1 MKKSELQVLT
11 RSKKLLSYIFQVTDK
26 CPVKFRYTFVSK
38 LQNLIMDSIEL
49 LYEANDLDLNDVNRL
64 KSQRKAK
71 TKLKLLNYI
80 AESAKDYKCIKMK
93 QYNYISLEIYSI
105 LSLIEG
111 WINSDLKRKGDL
123 V

>member
-26 CPVKFRYTFVSK
+26 CPVKFRYTFVSR

-80 AESAKDYKCIKMK
+80 AEAAKDYKCIKMK